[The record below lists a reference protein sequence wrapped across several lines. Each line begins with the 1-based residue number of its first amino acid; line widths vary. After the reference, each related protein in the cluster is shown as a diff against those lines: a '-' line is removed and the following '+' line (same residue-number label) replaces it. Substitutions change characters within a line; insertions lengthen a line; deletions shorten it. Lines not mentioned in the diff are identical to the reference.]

1 MNTTTRRGFTLVEL
15 MVALVLMTMVGGV
28 TYQLLLNTQ
37 RVSRAQSLHADL
49 QDNVRLGALVVA
61 NELREVGYDN
71 ISAAILAAEC
81 AGAPASNPDLML
93 AEPGRVQYKAMR
105 GIGFV
110 CSIGANQIVVKA
122 ASYQGIRGP
131 TTTDSVAVYVEDK
144 SNTNADDVWIHG
156 KITAVANQNCPDG
169 KAGTKLTVTY
179 PAWEAGKVA
188 GRVVLGGPVR
198 VFEPMEIR
206 YYAAG
211 GKSWLGMRSLSTGE
225 EIQPILGP
233 LADEIGDQR
242 GFTLTYLDVNNAPTA
257 VLDNVRSIGVTLK
270 GVTSAP
276 IRPTGY
282 GGNTAV
288 DSLQLTTRVA
298 LRNALR
304 P

>member
-37 RVSRAQSLHADL
+37 RVSRAQSLHTDL
-49 QDNVRLGALVVA
+49 QDNVRIGALVVA

-71 ISAAILAAEC
+71 VPAAILAAEWP
-81 AGAPASNPDLML
+81 GAPASSPDLML

-105 GIGFV
+105 GMGFV
-110 CSIGANQIVVKA
+110 CSIGPTQLIYRDA
-122 ASYQGIRGP
+122 AYQGIRLP

-144 SNTNADDVWIHG
+144 ANTNADDVWIHG
-156 KITAVANQNCPDG
+156 QITSVANQNCPDG
-169 KAGTKLTVTY
+169 RPGHKLVLTY
-179 PAWEAGKVA
+179 PPWEGGKVA
-188 GRVVLGGPVR
+188 ARVVLGGPFR
-198 VFEPMEIR
+198 IFEPMEIR

-257 VLDNVRSIGVTLK
+257 VLDNVRTIGITLK

-282 GGNTAV
+282 GGKTAV